1 MGRTVI
7 PDSALDWMT
16 VRQICQSAAA
26 DLMRANPIRPENGR
40 IDLYR
45 VVTVDG
51 RTLTVRMKLTILEP
65 A

>member
-1 MGRTVI
+1 
-7 PDSALDWMT
+7 MT

-26 DLMRANPIRPENGR
+26 DLIRTNPIRPENGR